1 MADKPE
7 PPPMQ
12 TVRRGLIEPSA
23 LWVLVPLV
31 LAAAALWLLGVIG
44 LALHR

>member
-12 TVRRGLIEPSA
+12 TVRRGLIEPTA
-23 LWVLVPLV
+23 LWVLVPLAV
-31 LAAAALWLLGVIG
+31 VAGAIWLIGLIG